1 MSKCSNR
8 ILVIFVSF
16 LFLGPLPAQEWVR
29 DTRLLV
35 KIQRYNEFGPQTS
48 GSLGSKLFVYTRVD
62 PDQGGSNLFRL
73 EANQEFPVSTG
84 RSVGSRIH
92 DIQVSRDD
100 SRIVFASSGMS
111 HHYPVVIYSVRP
123 DGSQLTPL
131 VSSGLKD
138 EDDCGERFKSVPPY
152 SGSPFCSVPRSPR
165 LSPDGKRILFFNEV
179 REWDEDTKDNLTHR
193 YLSMVPATGGPIVRL
208 VEVPGPLA
216 VWNEDS
222 TSIYY
227 YESSRLRRYDLKTGR
242 FESIVDKLWPVWGPM
257 AVSQGD
263 GFLYFRSKQGFVR
276 LDPETGVVEV
286 VSEERF
292 DTFDLSPDG
301 RRAAGLKEGD
311 VTIVNLEFPSSSR
324 LVIEPGVVDELEL
337 GRIPAARKK
346 WAARQRGYAAT
357 RRIPFQV
364 LKRNGVKRIRWLDNE
379 RLWCVVQED
388 RSTGPTRGSDPE
400 VRVGIVRLAN

>member
-8 ILVIFVSF
+8 ILVIFVSV
-16 LFLGPLPAQEWVR
+16 LFLVPLPAQEWVR

-35 KIQRYNEFGPQTS
+35 KIQKYDEFGPQTS
-48 GSLGSKLFVYTRVD
+48 GSLGSKLFVYTRLN
-62 PDQGGSNLFRL
+62 PDQDRSNLFRL
-73 EANQEFPVSTG
+73 QANQEFPVFTG

-100 SRIVFASSGMS
+100 SRIVFSGSGMTWY
-111 HHYPVVIYSVRP
+111 YPTVIYSVRP
-123 DGSQLTPL
+123 DGSQLRKL
-131 VSSGLKD
+131 VESRF
-138 EDDCGERFKSVPPY
+138 DCAGAPPQY
-152 SGSPFCSVPRSPR
+152 GSPYCSFSRSPR
-165 LSPDGKRILFFNEV
+165 LSPDGEKVIFFDEV
-179 REWDEDTKDNLTHR
+179 NSFDEEKQQNISRD

-208 VEVPGPLA
+208 VEVPGYHA

-301 RRAAGLKEGD
+301 RRAAGLKDGD
-311 VTIVNLEFPSSSR
+311 IMIVDLEFPSSSR
-324 LVIEPGVVDELEL
+324 LVIEPGVVDDLEL

-346 WAARQRGYAAT
+346 WALQGGYAAT
-357 RRIPFQV
+357 SRIPSEV
-364 LKRNGVKRIRWLDNE
+364 LERNGVKRIRWLDNE
-379 RLWCVVQED
+379 RLWCAVQED
-388 RSTGPTRGSDPE
+388 RSTDTTGTSDPE